1 MQHFFMSLDTLVIL
15 HYNKYHDYG
24 EIWATTHRLSEKGNG
39 DEKEKI

>member
-24 EIWATTHRLSEKGNG
+24 NG